1 MNLNDITE
9 KIRKLSNENSGS
21 IEAKIKF
28 DFNDGC
34 VLINDTV
41 SPPEVSNN
49 NEDADCTIT
58 VSNEDFEKI
67 LNKEMSSMNAFMSGK
82 MKISGEMHLAM
93 KLSSIF
99 G

>member
-28 DFNDGC
+28 DFSDGC
-34 VLINDTV
+34 VIINDTV
-41 SPPEVSNN
+41 SPPDVSNN